1 MKKYI
6 ILILITLISVNG
18 YCQYSKVTF
27 ETDSTEVKLVKN
39 SEYRIWEETYKN
51 KDSVFYSVRYI
62 KDTTKIHTEGWF
74 NKKEQYLGKWSEHKI
89 DGTWLYTIDYT
100 NHSWK
105 YNKEE
110 FKYQPFK
117 DAIKTKAD
125 TILQGIFG
133 KEFFDNNIAFN
144 FDGHSYIGKW
154 ETFDTGTFWMQDKYL
169 DDWTKP
175 VHQKPNSFVIAYAIK
190 LSEHE
195 LYTDLLHLD
204 LDSVGNLK
212 GKSLVLEKM
221 NTFKKKKFTI
231 TKEKAIQIC
240 RQDTLKESDS
250 DYKTY
255 LKFGYRKNTPFTGK
269 FYYEV
274 VQQYDELVDK
284 NCKDDCKIIKF
295 FNVWR
300 FDPWTSKLLFRKHM
314 KRIFKL
320 HRGCLTS
327 TGFIEVKE

>member
-27 ETDSTEVKLVKN
+27 ETDSTEVELVKN

-175 VHQKPNSFVIAYAIK
+175 VHQKPNSFVIA
-190 LSEHE
+190 LSLIH
-195 LYTDLLHLD
+195 
-204 LDSVGNLK
+204 
-212 GKSLVLEKM
+212 
-221 NTFKKKKFTI
+221 I
-231 TKEKAIQIC
+231 
-240 RQDTLKESDS
+240 
-250 DYKTY
+250 
-255 LKFGYRKNTPFTGK
+255 
-269 FYYEV
+269 
-274 VQQYDELVDK
+274 
-284 NCKDDCKIIKF
+284 
-295 FNVWR
+295 
-300 FDPWTSKLLFRKHM
+300 
-314 KRIFKL
+314 
-320 HRGCLTS
+320 
-327 TGFIEVKE
+327 